1 MFQVKHSNKFADL
14 TGISGRMEKI
24 MNELM
29 ALNTTELSNK
39 KLVTQFTRINKAIE
53 TGNESKWTIA
63 DSIKTIV
70 VDELYTED
78 FETEKKLADAF
89 GMSRSNLNKMKN
101 ASIYH
106 DEIVEL
112 SDWTVTKIMEIL
124 VIPKDAVEQF
134 LVDYDVKSTDSVKT
148 IREAVLAWKEDTS
161 VVAES
166 EVVDNEETEETEDAE
181 NESSTSN
188 NSESE
193 VFDHN
198 AEKYVSFFTFINTLS
213 EDEIKHLIKVMK
225 NDGIGDSYALEEV
238 EKLWS
243 KDI

>member
-1 MFQVKHSNKFADL
+1 MFHVKHSNKIADL

-24 MNELM
+24 MNELIT
-29 ALNTTELSNK
+29 LNTAELSNK

-53 TGNESKWTIA
+53 TGNKSKWTIA

-112 SDWTVTKIMEIL
+112 ADWTVTKIMEIL
-124 VIPKDAVEQF
+124 VIPKDAIEQF
-134 LVDYDVKSTDSVKT
+134 LVDYEVKATDSVKK
-148 IREAVLAWKEDTS
+148 IRENELAWKEDTRD
-161 VVAES
+161 VE
-166 EVVDNEETEETEDAE
+166 EKKIVDNE
-181 NESSTSN
+181 
-188 NSESE
+188 
-193 VFDHN
+193 
-198 AEKYVSFFTFINTLS
+198 K
-213 EDEIKHLIKVMK
+213 
-225 NDGIGDSYALEEV
+225 
-238 EKLWS
+238 
-243 KDI
+243 

>member
-1 MFQVKHSNKFADL
+1 
-14 TGISGRMEKI
+14 

-29 ALNTTELSNK
+29 TLNTTELSNK

-53 TGNESKWTIA
+53 TGNKSKWTIA
-63 DSIKTIV
+63 DSIKTII

-134 LVDYDVKSTDSVKT
+134 LVDYEVKSNDSVKT
-148 IREAVLAWKEDTS
+148 IRDAVLAWKEDTS

-166 EVVDNEETEETEDAE
+166 EVVDNEESEVVD

-193 VFDHN
+193 TFDHN

-213 EDEIKHLIKVMK
+213 EDEIIHLIEVMI

-238 EKLWS
+238 EKLWL

>member
-1 MFQVKHSNKFADL
+1 
-14 TGISGRMEKI
+14 

-29 ALNTTELSNK
+29 TLNTAELSNK

-53 TGNESKWTIA
+53 TGNKSKWTIA

-112 SDWTVTKIMEIL
+112 ADWTVTKIMEIL

-134 LVDYDVKSTDSVKT
+134 LVDYEVKSTDSVKT

-166 EVVDNEETEETEDAE
+166 EVVDNEESEVEE

-193 VFDHN
+193 TFDN
-198 AEKYVSFFTFINTLS
+198 NSEKYVSFFTFINTLS
-213 EDEIKHLIKVMK
+213 EDEIKLLIKVMK
-225 NDGIGDSYALEEV
+225 NEGIGDGYALEEV

>member
-1 MFQVKHSNKFADL
+1 
-14 TGISGRMEKI
+14 

-29 ALNTTELSNK
+29 TLNTAELSNK

-53 TGNESKWTIA
+53 TGNKSKWTIA

-112 SDWTVTKIMEIL
+112 ADWTVSKIMEIL

-134 LVDYDVKSTDSVKT
+134 LLDYEVKSTDSVKT

-166 EVVDNEETEETEDAE
+166 EVVDNEESEVVD

-193 VFDHN
+193 TTNHN
-198 AEKYVSFFTFINTLS
+198 DEKYVSFFTFINTLS

-225 NDGIGDSYALEEV
+225 NEGIGDSYALEEV

>member
-1 MFQVKHSNKFADL
+1 
-14 TGISGRMEKI
+14 

-29 ALNTTELSNK
+29 ALKTAELSNK

-53 TGNESKWTIA
+53 TGKKSKWTIA

-112 SDWTVTKIMEIL
+112 ADWTVTKIMEIL

-134 LVDYDVKSTDSVKT
+134 LVDYEVKSTDSVKT

-166 EVVDNEETEETEDAE
+166 EVVDNEESEDVD

-193 VFDHN
+193 TFDNN

-225 NDGIGDSYALEEV
+225 NDGIGDSYAL
-238 EKLWS
+238 
-243 KDI
+243 

>member
-1 MFQVKHSNKFADL
+1 
-14 TGISGRMEKI
+14 

-29 ALNTTELSNK
+29 TLNTAELSNK

-53 TGNESKWTIA
+53 TGNKSKWTIA

-112 SDWTVTKIMEIL
+112 TEWSVTKVMELL

-134 LVDYDVKSTDSVKT
+134 LADYEVTSKDSVKS

-166 EVVDNEETEETEDAE
+166 EVVDNEESETVD

-193 VFDHN
+193 TINHN
-198 AEKYVSFFTFINTLS
+198 DEKYVSFFTFINTLS

-225 NDGIGDSYALEEV
+225 NEGIGDSYALEEV
-238 EKLWS
+238 EQLWS

>member
-1 MFQVKHSNKFADL
+1 
-14 TGISGRMEKI
+14 
-24 MNELM
+24 MNELIT
-29 ALNTTELSNK
+29 LNTAELSNK

-53 TGNESKWTIA
+53 TGNKSKWTIA

-106 DEIVEL
+106 DDIVEL
-112 SDWTVTKIMEIL
+112 ADWTVTKIMEIL

-134 LVDYDVKSTDSVKT
+134 LADYEVKSTDSVKT

-166 EVVDNEETEETEDAE
+166 EVVDNEESEDVD

-193 VFDHN
+193 LFDN
-198 AEKYVSFFTFINTLS
+198 NSEKYVSFFNFINTLS
-213 EDEIKHLIKVMK
+213 ENEIKHLIKVMK
-225 NDGIGDSYALEEV
+225 NEGIGDGYALEEV

>member
-1 MFQVKHSNKFADL
+1 
-14 TGISGRMEKI
+14 

-53 TGNESKWTIA
+53 TGNKSKWTIA

-112 SDWTVTKIMEIL
+112 ADWTVTKIMEIL
-124 VIPKDAVEQF
+124 VVPKDAVEQF
-134 LVDYDVKSTDSVKT
+134 LVDYEVKSTDSVKK

-166 EVVDNEETEETEDAE
+166 EVVDNEETEVVN
-181 NESSTSN
+181 NECSTSN

-193 VFDHN
+193 TIDHN
-198 AEKYVSFFTFINTLS
+198 DEKYVSFFTFINTLS

-225 NDGIGDSYALEEV
+225 NEGIGDSYALEEV
-238 EKLWS
+238 EKLW
-243 KDI
+243 

>member
-1 MFQVKHSNKFADL
+1 
-14 TGISGRMEKI
+14 

-29 ALNTTELSNK
+29 ALNTAELSNK

-53 TGNESKWTIA
+53 TGNKSKWTIA

-112 SDWTVTKIMEIL
+112 SDWTVSKIMEIL
-124 VIPKDAVEQF
+124 VIPKDGVEQF
-134 LVDYDVKSTDSVKT
+134 LLDYEVKSTDSVKK

-166 EVVDNEETEETEDAE
+166 EVVDNEETEDVD

-193 VFDHN
+193 PLEPFDN
-198 AEKYVSFFTFINTLS
+198 NSEKYVSFFTFINTLS

-225 NDGIGDSYALEEV
+225 NEGIGDCYALEEV

>member
-1 MFQVKHSNKFADL
+1 
-14 TGISGRMEKI
+14 

-29 ALNTTELSNK
+29 TLNTVELSNK

-53 TGNESKWTIA
+53 TGNKSKWTIA

-112 SDWTVTKIMEIL
+112 ADWTVTKIMEIL

-134 LVDYDVKSTDSVKT
+134 LVDYEVKSTDSVKT

-166 EVVDNEETEETEDAE
+166 EPFD
-181 NESSTSN
+181 N
-188 NSESE
+188 NS
-193 VFDHN
+193 
-198 AEKYVSFFTFINTLS
+198 EKYVSFFTFINTLS

-238 EKLWS
+238 DKLWS

>member
-1 MFQVKHSNKFADL
+1 
-14 TGISGRMEKI
+14 

-29 ALNTTELSNK
+29 TLNTTELSNK

-53 TGNESKWTIA
+53 TGNKSKWTIA

-112 SDWTVTKIMEIL
+112 ADWTVTKIMEIL

-134 LVDYDVKSTDSVKT
+134 LVDYEVKSTDSVKT

-166 EVVDNEETEETEDAE
+166 EVVDNEESEDAE

-193 VFDHN
+193 PFDN
-198 AEKYVSFFTFINTLS
+198 NSEKYVSFFTFINTLS

>member
-1 MFQVKHSNKFADL
+1 
-14 TGISGRMEKI
+14 

-29 ALNTTELSNK
+29 TLNTAELSNK

-53 TGNESKWTIA
+53 TGNKSKWTIA

-106 DEIVEL
+106 DEIVDL
-112 SDWTVTKIMEIL
+112 ADWTVTKIMEIL

-134 LVDYDVKSTDSVKT
+134 LVDYEVKSTDSVKT

-193 VFDHN
+193 IFDHD

-225 NDGIGDSYALEEV
+225 NEGIGDSYALEEV

>member
-1 MFQVKHSNKFADL
+1 
-14 TGISGRMEKI
+14 

-29 ALNTTELSNK
+29 TLNTAELSNK

-53 TGNESKWTIA
+53 TGNKFKWTIA
-63 DSIKTIV
+63 DSIKTII

-112 SDWTVTKIMEIL
+112 AEWTVTKVMELL

-134 LVDYDVKSTDSVKT
+134 LADYEVTSKDSVKT
-148 IREAVLAWKEDTS
+148 IRESVLAWKEDTS

-166 EVVDNEETEETEDAE
+166 EVVDNKESEVVD

-193 VFDHN
+193 TFDN
-198 AEKYVSFFTFINTLS
+198 NSEKYVSFFTFINTLS
-213 EDEIKHLIKVMK
+213 EDEIIHLIKVMK
-225 NDGIGDSYALEEV
+225 NEGIGDSYALEEV

>member
-1 MFQVKHSNKFADL
+1 
-14 TGISGRMEKI
+14 
-24 MNELM
+24 MNELIT
-29 ALNTTELSNK
+29 LNTAELSNK

-53 TGNESKWTIA
+53 TGNKSKWTIA

-112 SDWTVTKIMEIL
+112 ADWTVTKIMEIL

-134 LVDYDVKSTDSVKT
+134 LADYEVKSTDSVKT
-148 IREAVLAWKEDTS
+148 IRDAVLAWKEDTS

-166 EVVDNEETEETEDAE
+166 EVVDNEESEVVD

-193 VFDHN
+193 PFDN
-198 AEKYVSFFTFINTLS
+198 NSEKYVSFFTFINTLS

-225 NDGIGDSYALEEV
+225 DEGIGDGYALEEV

>member
-1 MFQVKHSNKFADL
+1 
-14 TGISGRMEKI
+14 

-29 ALNTTELSNK
+29 TLNTTELSNK

-53 TGNESKWTIA
+53 TGNKSKWTIA
-63 DSIKTIV
+63 DSIKTII

-134 LVDYDVKSTDSVKT
+134 LVDYELKSTDSVKT
-148 IREAVLAWKEDTS
+148 IREAVSAWKEDTS
-161 VVAES
+161 VIAES
-166 EVVDNEETEETEDAE
+166 EVVDNEESEVKD

-193 VFDHN
+193 TFDHN

-213 EDEIKHLIKVMK
+213 EDEIIHLIEVMI
-225 NDGIGDSYALEEV
+225 NEGIGDSYALEEV
-238 EKLWS
+238 EKLWL

>member
-1 MFQVKHSNKFADL
+1 
-14 TGISGRMEKI
+14 

-29 ALNTTELSNK
+29 TLNTTELSNK

-53 TGNESKWTIA
+53 TGNKSKWTIA

-112 SDWTVTKIMEIL
+112 ADWTVSKIMEIL

-134 LVDYDVKSTDSVKT
+134 LVDYEVKSTDSVKT

-166 EVVDNEETEETEDAE
+166 EVVDNEESEVDD

-193 VFDHN
+193 PFDN
-198 AEKYVSFFTFINTLS
+198 NSEKYVSFFTFINTLS

>member
-1 MFQVKHSNKFADL
+1 
-14 TGISGRMEKI
+14 

-29 ALNTTELSNK
+29 TLNTTELSNK

-53 TGNESKWTIA
+53 TGNKSKWTIA
-63 DSIKTIV
+63 DSIKTII

-101 ASIYH
+101 ASIYN

-112 SDWTVTKIMEIL
+112 ADWSVTKIMEIL
-124 VIPKDAVEQF
+124 VIPKDAIEQF
-134 LVDYDVKSTDSVKT
+134 LVDYEVKGTDSVKT
-148 IREAVLAWKEDTS
+148 IRESVLAWKEDTS

-166 EVVDNEETEETEDAE
+166 EVVDNEESEVVE

-188 NSESE
+188 NSESKII
-193 VFDHN
+193 DHN
-198 AEKYVSFFTFINTLS
+198 DEKYVSFFTFINTLS

-225 NDGIGDSYALEEV
+225 NDGIGDGYALEEV

>member
-1 MFQVKHSNKFADL
+1 
-14 TGISGRMEKI
+14 

-29 ALNTTELSNK
+29 TLNTTELSNK
-39 KLVTQFTRINKAIE
+39 KLVTQFTRINNAIK
-53 TGNESKWTIA
+53 TGNKSKWTIA
-63 DSIKTIV
+63 DSIKTILV
-70 VDELYTED
+70 NELYMED
-78 FETEKKLADAF
+78 FETEKKLADTF

-112 SDWTVTKIMEIL
+112 ADWTVTKIMEIL
-124 VIPKDAVEQF
+124 VIPKDSIERF
-134 LVDYDVKSTDSVKT
+134 LEDYEVKATDTVKS
-148 IREAVLAWKEDTS
+148 IREAVSAWKEDTS

-166 EVVDNEETEETEDAE
+166 EVVDNEESEVVN

-188 NSESE
+188 NSEQKMI
-193 VFDHN
+193 DHN
-198 AEKYVSFFTFINTLS
+198 DEKYVSFFTFINTLS
-213 EDEIKHLIKVMK
+213 EDEIKYLIKVMK
-225 NDGIGDSYALEEV
+225 KGGVGDSYALEEV

>member
-1 MFQVKHSNKFADL
+1 
-14 TGISGRMEKI
+14 

-29 ALNTTELSNK
+29 TLNTTELSNK

-53 TGNESKWTIA
+53 TGNKSKWTIA

-78 FETEKKLADAF
+78 FEIEKKLADAF

-112 SDWTVTKIMEIL
+112 ADWTVTKIMELL

-134 LVDYDVKSTDSVKT
+134 LVDYEVTSKDSVKK

-166 EVVDNEETEETEDAE
+166 EVVDNEESEVVN

-193 VFDHN
+193 LFDN
-198 AEKYVSFFTFINTLS
+198 NSEKYVSFFTFINTLS
-213 EDEIKHLIKVMK
+213 EDEIKYLIKVMK
-225 NDGIGDSYALEEV
+225 NDGIGDVYALEEV

>member
-1 MFQVKHSNKFADL
+1 MFHVKHSNKIADL

-29 ALNTTELSNK
+29 TLNTTELSNK

-53 TGNESKWTIA
+53 TGNKSKWTIA

-112 SDWTVTKIMEIL
+112 AEWTVTKVMELL

-134 LVDYDVKSTDSVKT
+134 LVDYEVKSTDSVKT
-148 IREAVLAWKEDTS
+148 IREAVLAWKEDTI

-166 EVVDNEETEETEDAE
+166 EVVDNEESEVVE

-188 NSESE
+188 NSES
-193 VFDHN
+193 
-198 AEKYVSFFTFINTLS
+198 EKYVSFFTFINTLS

-225 NDGIGDSYALEEV
+225 NEGIGDSYALEEV

>member
-1 MFQVKHSNKFADL
+1 
-14 TGISGRMEKI
+14 

-29 ALNTTELSNK
+29 TLNTAELNNK

-53 TGNESKWTIA
+53 TGNKSKWTIA

-112 SDWTVTKIMEIL
+112 ANWTVTKIMEIL
-124 VIPKDAVEQF
+124 VIPKDSIEQF
-134 LVDYDVKSTDSVKT
+134 LLDYEVKYTDSVKK
-148 IREAVLAWKEDTS
+148 IREAVLAWKEDKS

-166 EVVDNEETEETEDAE
+166 EVVDNEESEVVDNEE
-181 NESSTSN
+181 
-188 NSESE
+188 SESE
-193 VFDHN
+193 PFDN
-198 AEKYVSFFTFINTLS
+198 NSEKYVSFFTFINTLS

-225 NDGIGDSYALEEV
+225 NEGIGDSYALEEV
-238 EKLWS
+238 DKLWS

>member
-1 MFQVKHSNKFADL
+1 
-14 TGISGRMEKI
+14 

-29 ALNTTELSNK
+29 TLNTTELSNK
-39 KLVTQFTRINKAIE
+39 KLVTQFTRINKSIE
-53 TGNESKWTIA
+53 TGNKSKWTIA

-112 SDWTVTKIMEIL
+112 ADWTVTKIMEIL

-134 LVDYDVKSTDSVKT
+134 LLDYEVKSTDSVKT
-148 IREAVLAWKEDTS
+148 IRDAVLAWKEDTN

-166 EVVDNEETEETEDAE
+166 EVVDNEETEDAE

-193 VFDHN
+193 TFNHN
-198 AEKYVSFFTFINTLS
+198 DEKYVSFFTFINTLS

-238 EKLWS
+238 DKLWS

>member
-1 MFQVKHSNKFADL
+1 M
-14 TGISGRMEKI
+14 T
-24 MNELM
+24 
-29 ALNTTELSNK
+29 LNTTEFSNK

-53 TGNESKWTIA
+53 TGNKSKWTIA

-78 FETEKKLADAF
+78 FETEKKLTDAF

-112 SDWTVTKIMEIL
+112 ADWT
-124 VIPKDAVEQF
+124 VEQF
-134 LVDYDVKSTDSVKT
+134 LVDYEVKSTDSVKI
-148 IREAVLAWKEDTS
+148 IRDAVLA
-161 VVAES
+161 
-166 EVVDNEETEETEDAE
+166 
-181 NESSTSN
+181 SN

-193 VFDHN
+193 SFDN
-198 AEKYVSFFTFINTLS
+198 NSEKNVSFFTFINTLS

-225 NDGIGDSYALEEV
+225 NDGIGDGYALEEV
-238 EKLWS
+238 DKLWS

>member
-1 MFQVKHSNKFADL
+1 
-14 TGISGRMEKI
+14 

-29 ALNTTELSNK
+29 TLNTAELSNK

-53 TGNESKWTIA
+53 TGNKSKWTIA

-112 SDWTVTKIMEIL
+112 ADWTVSKIMEIL

-134 LVDYDVKSTDSVKT
+134 LLDYEVKSTDSVKT

-166 EVVDNEETEETEDAE
+166 EVVDNEESEVVD

-193 VFDHN
+193 PFDN
-198 AEKYVSFFTFINTLS
+198 NSEKYVSFFTFINTLS

>member
-1 MFQVKHSNKFADL
+1 
-14 TGISGRMEKI
+14 

-29 ALNTTELSNK
+29 TLNTTELSNK

-53 TGNESKWTIA
+53 TGNKSKWTIA

-112 SDWTVTKIMEIL
+112 ADWTVTKIMEIL
-124 VIPKDAVEQF
+124 VIPKDAVKQF
-134 LVDYDVKSTDSVKT
+134 LVDYEVKSTDSVKT
-148 IREAVLAWKEDTS
+148 IRDAVLAWKEDTS

-166 EVVDNEETEETEDAE
+166 EVVDNEESEDVD

-193 VFDHN
+193 TIDHN
-198 AEKYVSFFTFINTLS
+198 DEKYVSFFTFINTLS
-213 EDEIKHLIKVMK
+213 ENEIKHLIKVMK
-225 NDGIGDSYALEEV
+225 NDGIGDGYALEEV
-238 EKLWS
+238 DKLWS

>member
-1 MFQVKHSNKFADL
+1 
-14 TGISGRMEKI
+14 

-29 ALNTTELSNK
+29 TLNTTELSNK

-53 TGNESKWTIA
+53 TGNKSKWTIA

-112 SDWTVTKIMEIL
+112 TDWTVTKIMEIL

-134 LVDYDVKSTDSVKT
+134 LVDYEVKATDSVKS
-148 IREAVLAWKEDTS
+148 IREAVSAWKEDTS

-166 EVVDNEETEETEDAE
+166 EVVDNEESEVVD

-188 NSESE
+188 NTESE
-193 VFDHN
+193 TIDHN
-198 AEKYVSFFTFINTLS
+198 DEKIR
-213 EDEIKHLIKVMK
+213 
-225 NDGIGDSYALEEV
+225 
-238 EKLWS
+238 
-243 KDI
+243 

>member
-1 MFQVKHSNKFADL
+1 
-14 TGISGRMEKI
+14 

-29 ALNTTELSNK
+29 TLNTTELSNK

-53 TGNESKWTIA
+53 TGNKSKWTIA

-112 SDWTVTKIMEIL
+112 ADWTVTKIMEIL

-148 IREAVLAWKEDTS
+148 IRDAVLAWKEDTS

-166 EVVDNEETEETEDAE
+166 EVVDNEESEDVD

-193 VFDHN
+193 PFDN
-198 AEKYVSFFTFINTLS
+198 NSEKYVSFFTFINTLS

-225 NDGIGDSYALEEV
+225 NEGIGDSYALEEV
-238 EKLWS
+238 EKLWL

>member
-1 MFQVKHSNKFADL
+1 
-14 TGISGRMEKI
+14 

-29 ALNTTELSNK
+29 TLNTTELSNK

-53 TGNESKWTIA
+53 TGNKSKWTIA

-112 SDWTVTKIMEIL
+112 ADWTVSKIMEIL

-134 LVDYDVKSTDSVKT
+134 LVDYEVKSTDSVKT

-161 VVAES
+161 VVAET
-166 EVVDNEETEETEDAE
+166 EVVDNEESEVVD

-193 VFDHN
+193 TIDHN
-198 AEKYVSFFTFINTLS
+198 DEKYVSFFTFINTLS

-225 NDGIGDSYALEEV
+225 NEGIGDSYALEEV

>member
-1 MFQVKHSNKFADL
+1 
-14 TGISGRMEKI
+14 

-29 ALNTTELSNK
+29 TLNTTELSNK

-53 TGNESKWTIA
+53 TGNKSKWTIA

-112 SDWTVTKIMEIL
+112 ADWTVTKVMEL
-124 VIPKDAVEQF
+124 LLIPKDVVEQF
-134 LVDYDVKSTDSVKT
+134 LVDYEVKSTDSVKT

-166 EVVDNEETEETEDAE
+166 EVVDNEESEVVD

-193 VFDHN
+193 PFDN
-198 AEKYVSFFTFINTLS
+198 NSEKYVSFFTFINTLS

-238 EKLWS
+238 DKLWS

>member
-1 MFQVKHSNKFADL
+1 
-14 TGISGRMEKI
+14 

-29 ALNTTELSNK
+29 TLNTAELSNK

-53 TGNESKWTIA
+53 TGNKSKWTIA

-112 SDWTVTKIMEIL
+112 EDWTVTKIMEIL
-124 VIPKDAVEQF
+124 VIPKDSIEQF
-134 LVDYDVKSTDSVKT
+134 LLDYEVKSTDSVKK

-166 EVVDNEETEETEDAE
+166 EVIDNEESEVIDNEESEPFD
-181 NESSTSN
+181 N
-188 NSESE
+188 NS
-193 VFDHN
+193 
-198 AEKYVSFFTFINTLS
+198 EKYVSFFTFINTLS

-225 NDGIGDSYALEEV
+225 DEGIGDSYALEEV

>member
-1 MFQVKHSNKFADL
+1 
-14 TGISGRMEKI
+14 

-29 ALNTTELSNK
+29 TLNTTELSNK

-53 TGNESKWTIA
+53 TGNKSKWTIA

-78 FETEKKLADAF
+78 FETEKKLADAL

-112 SDWTVTKIMEIL
+112 ADWTVSKIMEIL

-134 LVDYDVKSTDSVKT
+134 LVDYEVKSTDSVKT

-166 EVVDNEETEETEDAE
+166 EVVDNEESEVVE
-181 NESSTSN
+181 NEGSTSN

-193 VFDHN
+193 PFDN
-198 AEKYVSFFTFINTLS
+198 NSEKYVSFFTFINTLS

-225 NDGIGDSYALEEV
+225 NEGIGDSYALEEV
-238 EKLWS
+238 DKLWS

>member
-1 MFQVKHSNKFADL
+1 
-14 TGISGRMEKI
+14 

-29 ALNTTELSNK
+29 TLNTTELSNK

-53 TGNESKWTIA
+53 TGNKSKWTIA

-112 SDWTVTKIMEIL
+112 ADWTVSKIMEIL

-134 LVDYDVKSTDSVKT
+134 LLDYEVKSTDSVKT
-148 IREAVLAWKEDTS
+148 IRDAVLAWKEDTS

-166 EVVDNEETEETEDAE
+166 EVVDNEESEVDE

-188 NSESE
+188 NLESE
-193 VFDHN
+193 TFDHN
-198 AEKYVSFFTFINTLS
+198 DEKYVSFFTFINTLS
-213 EDEIKHLIKVMK
+213 EDEIKHLIKVKK
-225 NDGIGDSYALEEV
+225 NEGIGDSYALEEV

>member
-1 MFQVKHSNKFADL
+1 
-14 TGISGRMEKI
+14 
-24 MNELM
+24 MNELIT
-29 ALNTTELSNK
+29 LNTAELSNK

-53 TGNESKWTIA
+53 TGNKSKWTIA

-106 DEIVEL
+106 DDIVEL
-112 SDWTVTKIMEIL
+112 ADWTVTKIMEIL

-134 LVDYDVKSTDSVKT
+134 LADYEVKSTDSVKT

-166 EVVDNEETEETEDAE
+166 EVVDNEESEDVD

-193 VFDHN
+193 LFDN
-198 AEKYVSFFTFINTLS
+198 NSEKYVSFFNFINTLS

-225 NDGIGDSYALEEV
+225 NEGIGDGYALEEV

>member
-1 MFQVKHSNKFADL
+1 
-14 TGISGRMEKI
+14 

-29 ALNTTELSNK
+29 TLNTTELSNK
-39 KLVTQFTRINKAIE
+39 KLATQFTRINKAIE
-53 TGNESKWTIA
+53 TGNKSKWTIA
-63 DSIKTIV
+63 DSIKTII

-112 SDWTVTKIMEIL
+112 ADWTVTKIMEIL
-124 VIPKDAVEQF
+124 VIPKDAIEQF
-134 LVDYDVKSTDSVKT
+134 LVDYEVKATDSVKT

-166 EVVDNEETEETEDAE
+166 EVVDNEESEE

-188 NSESE
+188 NSESKMN
-193 VFDHN
+193 DHN
-198 AEKYVSFFTFINTLS
+198 DEKYISFFNFINTLS

-225 NDGIGDSYALEEV
+225 NEGIGDGYALEEV
-238 EKLWS
+238 KKLWS

>member
-1 MFQVKHSNKFADL
+1 
-14 TGISGRMEKI
+14 

-29 ALNTTELSNK
+29 KLNTAEFSNK

-53 TGNESKWTIA
+53 IGNKSKWTIA

-106 DEIVEL
+106 EEIVEL
-112 SDWTVTKIMEIL
+112 ADWTVTKIMEIL

-134 LVDYDVKSTDSVKT
+134 LVDYEVKETDSVKT

-166 EVVDNEETEETEDAE
+166 EVVDNEESEVVE

-225 NDGIGDSYALEEV
+225 NEGIGDSYALEEV
-238 EKLWS
+238 DKLW
-243 KDI
+243 

>member
-1 MFQVKHSNKFADL
+1 
-14 TGISGRMEKI
+14 

-29 ALNTTELSNK
+29 TLNTAELSNK

-53 TGNESKWTIA
+53 TGNKSKWTIA

-112 SDWTVTKIMEIL
+112 ADWTVSKIMEIL

-134 LVDYDVKSTDSVKT
+134 LLDYEVKSTDSVKT

-166 EVVDNEETEETEDAE
+166 EVVDNEESEVVD

-193 VFDHN
+193 PFDN
-198 AEKYVSFFTFINTLS
+198 NSEKYVSFFTFINTLS
-213 EDEIKHLIKVMK
+213 EDEIKHLKKEKK
-225 NDGIGDSYALEEV
+225 NEGIGDGYALEEV
-238 EKLWS
+238 DKLWS

>member
-1 MFQVKHSNKFADL
+1 MA
-14 TGISGRMEKI
+14 GRMEKI

-29 ALNTTELSNK
+29 TLNTSELSNK

-53 TGNESKWTIA
+53 TGNKSKWTIA
-63 DSIKTIV
+63 DSIKTII

-89 GMSRSNLNKMKN
+89 CMSRSNLNKMKN

-112 SDWTVTKIMEIL
+112 ADWTVTKIMEIL
-124 VIPKDAVEQF
+124 VIPKDDVEKF
-134 LVDYDVKSTDSVKT
+134 LVDYEVNSTDSVKS
-148 IREAVLAWKEDTS
+148 IREAVLAWKEDTK
-161 VVAES
+161 VVA
-166 EVVDNEETEETEDAE
+166 EVVDNEELEVVD

-188 NSESE
+188 NSKSE
-193 VFDHN
+193 MINHN
-198 AEKYVSFFTFINTLS
+198 DEKYVSFFTFINTLS
-213 EDEIKHLIKVMK
+213 EDEIKYLIKVMK
-225 NDGIGDSYALEEV
+225 NGGVGDRYALEEV
-238 EKLWS
+238 EKLWL

>member
-1 MFQVKHSNKFADL
+1 
-14 TGISGRMEKI
+14 

-29 ALNTTELSNK
+29 TLNTTELSNK

-53 TGNESKWTIA
+53 TGNKSKWTIA
-63 DSIKTIV
+63 DSIKTII

-112 SDWTVTKIMEIL
+112 ADWSVSKIMEIL

-134 LVDYDVKSTDSVKT
+134 LVDYEVKSTDSVKT
-148 IREAVLAWKEDTS
+148 IRDAVLAWKEDTS

-166 EVVDNEETEETEDAE
+166 EVVDNEESEDVD

-193 VFDHN
+193 TFDHN
-198 AEKYVSFFTFINTLS
+198 DEKYVSFFTFINTLS
-213 EDEIKHLIKVMK
+213 EDEIKHLIKVIK
-225 NDGIGDSYALEEV
+225 KEGIGDSYALEEV
-238 EKLWS
+238 DKLWS

>member
-1 MFQVKHSNKFADL
+1 
-14 TGISGRMEKI
+14 
-24 MNELM
+24 MNELIT
-29 ALNTTELSNK
+29 LNTTELSNK

-53 TGNESKWTIA
+53 TGNKSKWTIA

-112 SDWTVTKIMEIL
+112 ADWTVTKIMEIL

-134 LVDYDVKSTDSVKT
+134 LLDYEVKSTDSVKT

-166 EVVDNEETEETEDAE
+166 EVVDNEESEVVD

-193 VFDHN
+193 PFDN
-198 AEKYVSFFTFINTLS
+198 NSEKYVSFFTFINTLS

-238 EKLWS
+238 DKLWS

>member
-1 MFQVKHSNKFADL
+1 
-14 TGISGRMEKI
+14 

-29 ALNTTELSNK
+29 TLNTTELSNK
-39 KLVTQFTRINKAIE
+39 KLVPQFTRINKAIE
-53 TGNESKWTIA
+53 TGNKSKWTIA
-63 DSIKTIV
+63 DSIKTII

-112 SDWTVTKIMEIL
+112 ADWTVTKIMEIL

-134 LVDYDVKSTDSVKT
+134 LVDYEVKSTDSVKT

-166 EVVDNEETEETEDAE
+166 EVVDNEESEVVD

-193 VFDHN
+193 PFDN
-198 AEKYVSFFTFINTLS
+198 NSEKYVSFFHFINTLS

-225 NDGIGDSYALEEV
+225 NEGIGDGYALEEV